1 MKKFTLLLVLLLA
14 VVGAKAST
22 TWSDWSGSQK
32 ITWNGEGEGEVS
44 TVELLEKGNEAIA
57 IGDVIT
63 VTFTK
68 TDPDNKD
75 AQVALFS
82 NYTTVINQ
90 YYNASATPTSYS
102 FIISARERD
111 IFRRYGLKLGGN
123 NITVTAVAKTSP
135 GTYSGG
141 NNSIW
146 VGAEG
151 WCSVAKDAISDVKAG
166 DRIVV
171 NMTKTGEGTD
181 FEFGYR
187 DTSWGSVAIDA
198 SNYSK
203 SDNKVELKVTA
214 AWATIL
220 RNNNGIYVN
229 GSGNYTTSSI
239 DLITEDQT
247 ATQTYAPEGGLTFT
261 TNTDFDL
268 PTEYLK
274 GMSVGDKM
282 IVTVT
287 DISGEGE
294 HKISLHEND
303 WTWIDWVS
311 SAIATTGDIELTIT
325 DQMLQANKAL
335 PIKIQGSNCKVSQI
349 QFKPANVNITITADK
364 YATYSCEQPLDFT
377 SSGVKAYVASAATS
391 GTVTLTEVTKVP
403 ANTGILV
410 YCETADTYQI
420 PVAESA
426 PAVGT
431 NYLVA
436 NASPTSIAASAG
448 STWNYIFA
456 KSGSDVGFY
465 KLTAAHILGAHKAYL
480 ETTED
485 ITPSGESDEARVA
498 LIFDDG
504 EATTSIQAV
513 EKKQVVNDNVY
524 YTLSGQRVQNPT
536 RGLYIVNGKKVII
549 K

>member
-1 MKKFTLLLVLLLA
+1 MKRVLLFIFASLLC
-14 VVGAKAST
+14 VGVKAST
-22 TWSDWSGSQK
+22 TWSDQNWSGEPK
-32 ITWNGEGEGEVS
+32 AFTWNTEV
-44 TVELLEKGNEAIA
+44 LLEKGNEAIA

-63 VTFTK
+63 VTFSK
-68 TDPDNKD
+68 TTPSSDAEVRLYSDYTDINK
-75 AQVALFS
+75 
-82 NYTTVINQ
+82 Q
-90 YYNASATPTSYS
+90 YYGTSESPSSVS
-102 FIISARERD
+102 FTMSARERD
-111 IFRRYGLKLGGN
+111 IFRRYGLKIGGN
-123 NITVTAVAKTSP
+123 NITVTAVTKTTP

-141 NNSIW
+141 PNSIW
-146 VGAEG
+146 VGSEG
-151 WCSVAKDAISDVKAG
+151 WCSVPKDVFQDVKAG

-171 NMTKTGEGTD
+171 NMSKTGGNTD

-187 DTSWGSVAIDA
+187 NGSWENIPFDA
-198 SNYSK
+198 SSYTKN
-203 SDNKVELKVTA
+203 DNKAELKVTA
-214 AWATIL
+214 TLAATL
-220 RNNNGIYVN
+220 RANNGIFVN

-247 ATQTYAPEGGLTFT
+247 ATQTYAPTGGLTFT

-282 IVTVT
+282 IVKVT

-294 HKISLHEND
+294 HKICLQENA
-303 WTWIDWVS
+303 WIWIDWIS
-311 SAIATTGDIELTIT
+311 SDITATGDIELTIT
-325 DQMLQANKAL
+325 DQMLQANKLL

-377 SSGVKAYVASAATS
+377 SSGVKAYVASAVTS
-391 GTVTLTEVTKVP
+391 GTVTLTEVSKVP

-410 YCETADTYQI
+410 FCETADTYQI
-420 PVAESA
+420 PVADSA

-456 KSGSDVGFY
+456 KNSSDQVGFY
-465 KLTAAHILGAHKAYL
+465 KLTAAHTLGAHKAYL
-480 ETTED
+480 QTATD
-485 ITPSGESDEARVA
+485 ITPTSGARIA
-498 LIFDDG
+498 LVFDDD
-504 EATTSIQAV
+504 ETTGITNNNRETITNNQFFDLQGRKVA
-513 EKKQVVNDNVY
+513 Q
-524 YTLSGQRVQNPT
+524 PT
-536 RGLYIVNGKKVII
+536 RGLYIVNGRKVII